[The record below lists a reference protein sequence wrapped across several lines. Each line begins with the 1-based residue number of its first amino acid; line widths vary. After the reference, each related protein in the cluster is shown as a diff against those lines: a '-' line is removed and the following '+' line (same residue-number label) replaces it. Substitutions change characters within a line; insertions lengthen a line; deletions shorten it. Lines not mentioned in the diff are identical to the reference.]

1 VPVLA
6 ILMELTPEDAL
17 RINVL
22 LAGSLKA
29 VRIDESSMTLYALSD
44 KGEARVRL
52 NPNCRDE
59 AYLRGVRETLS
70 SHVLGSPGGYPV
82 YLKRWTRMGQARD
95 ETLESLLLLGEP
107 EAVAAVV
114 NASGITDEL
123 ASRAWWASQ
132 TSENARCMLTQEQV
146 VAGKMGPVLADF
158 LVEFLPFEEDARNQ
172 IMSVRLVLQAEL
184 IDHDVKMKLW
194 ERGKNR
200 NAFYV
205 GFLQALPDKLP
216 EQGDAN
222 LAWKALQDKLAELVE
237 AGNPFAR
244 QLCRLLSPSGQ
255 TWLAG
260 VRGVLK
266 KPANQD
272 VVVELLHAIADYS
285 CLLDAGSERRTDID
299 TIFSVAEEQIN
310 GRTQVAGDSGNWLE
324 SLINTVPDEL
334 PKIRAMLFLS
344 MLNEPVIDPV
354 FSRTDAIGTVMRKK
368 MKPVS
373 EPIQQQIE
381 ILTT

>member
-1 VPVLA
+1 
-6 ILMELTPEDAL
+6 MELTPEDAL

-44 KGEARVRL
+44 KGEAQVRL

-107 EAVAAVV
+107 EAVVAVV

-123 ASRAWWASQ
+123 ASRAWWALQ
-132 TSENARCMLTQEQV
+132 TSENARCMLQQELV
-146 VAGKMGPVLADF
+146 VDGKMGPVLADF
-158 LVEFLPFEEDARNQ
+158 LVEFLPFEEEARNQ
-172 IMSVRLVLQAEL
+172 IKSVRLVLQRDL
-184 IDHDVKMKLW
+184 VGPDIKMKLW

-200 NAFYV
+200 NAYHV
-205 GFLQALPDKLP
+205 GFLQALPDQLP
-216 EQGDAN
+216 DQRDAN
-222 LAWKALQDKLAELVE
+222 PAWEELQGRLEKLVE

-244 QLCRLLSPSGQ
+244 QLCRLLSSAGQ

-260 VRGVLK
+260 ARTVLK

-272 VVVELLHAIADYS
+272 VVVELLHAIGDYS
-285 CLLDAGSERRTDID
+285 ACLQTGNERRTDID
-299 TIFSVAEEQIN
+299 AIFSVVDELID
-310 GRTQVAGDSGNWLE
+310 GRLQAPGDTDNWLE
-324 SLINTVPDEL
+324 SMINAVPDAL
-334 PKIRAMLFLS
+334 PKARAMLFLS
-344 MLNEPVIDPV
+344 MLDEPVIDPV
-354 FSRTDAIGTVMRKK
+354 FSKTDAIGTVMRKK
-368 MKPVS
+368 MQPVS
-373 EPIQQQIE
+373 EPIQKQIE
-381 ILTT
+381 ILIT